1 MCCEPPHPTE
11 AIVSEAAIPP
21 QNAALSPALPDPVRR
36 NTYWRTFQFIL
47 QGVFGIWLRYRARG
61 IEHLPQAGGALLLIN
76 HQSFLDPLLVGLPLN
91 RPVSYLARDSLFRV
105 PVIGHILRNTYVMS
119 INREAAST
127 TSLRE
132 AIRRLDAGFY
142 VGIFPEGTRTTDGHV
157 GELKP
162 GFVALMRRTQVP
174 VIPVGVVGAYES
186 YPKGRPFP
194 FPGKV
199 RVVFGKEIPRETLAT
214 FGKAN
219 EEGLL
224 SLVRERIETCV
235 REAQHWR
242 DGPPSLP

>member
-1 MCCEPPHPTE
+1 MSE
-11 AIVSEAAIPP
+11 AIVPP
-21 QNAALSPALPDPVRR
+21 PNAVTPATLPNPMQR
-36 NTYWRTFQFIL
+36 NAYWRISQFIM
-47 QGVFGIWLRYRARG
+47 QGILGVWLRYRARG
-61 IEHLPQAGGALLLIN
+61 IEHLPPTGGALLLIN
-76 HQSFLDPLLVGLPLN
+76 HQSFLDPLLVGLPLS
-91 RPVSYLARDSLFRV
+91 RPISFLARDSLFRV
-105 PVIGHILRNTYVMS
+105 PVIGHILRNTYVMP

-132 AIRRLDAGFY
+132 AIRRLNAGFY
-142 VGIFPEGTRTTDGHV
+142 VGIFPEGTRSVDGHV

-162 GFVALMRRTQVP
+162 GFLALLRRSQVP

-199 RVVFGKEIPRETLAT
+199 RVVFGNEIPRETLDS
-214 FGKAN
+214 FSKAD

-235 REAQHWR
+235 RDAQHWR
-242 DGPPSLP
+242 DGLPRH